1 MSYVFFD
8 TSRTDYLSEVTFIC
22 WLYLS
27 KSRERSMN
35 DKSAVRFLKNYSPV
49 VMLENGGFIVSLN
62 EAEIP
67 TKKQM
72 LEILKVI
79 LQFLFF
85 SPPFGE
91 IRTLIIKIP

>member
-1 MSYVFFD
+1 MFFD
-8 TSRTDYLSEVTFIC
+8 ASRTDYLSEVTFIR

-49 VMLENGGFIVSLN
+49 VMLENKGFIVSLN
-62 EAEIP
+62 EVEIP

-79 LQFLFF
+79 LQLLFL
-85 SPPFGE
+85 PP
-91 IRTLIIKIP
+91 LVK

>member
-1 MSYVFFD
+1 MFFD
-8 TSRTDYLSEVTFIC
+8 ASRTDYLSEVTFIC

-35 DKSAVRFLKNYSPV
+35 DKSAVKFLKNYSPI

-62 EAEIP
+62 EVEMP
-67 TKKQM
+67 TEKQM

-79 LQFLFF
+79 L
-85 SPPFGE
+85 
-91 IRTLIIKIP
+91 

>member
-1 MSYVFFD
+1 
-8 TSRTDYLSEVTFIC
+8 
-22 WLYLS
+22 
-27 KSRERSMN
+27 MN